1 MSLNDPDQK
10 DSTSKIYVGT
20 KTRSADEKSA
30 EPGRPGSAETTDPLA
45 ALQSNFD
52 LIAQKHPRLA
62 KKEGKSEARSA
73 DLKALLEISKAINST
88 LVLDDIL
95 QVVMKRAIEL
105 LQAERGFLMLLD
117 ERGDL
122 QFRTVYNLQHETM
135 PKDDFKISNSIA
147 NEVVRTGKPVFASDA
162 QADERFSKQESILE
176 LHLRSIMCVPLKLRD
191 RIIGVVYLDNSSD
204 AKIFLQS
211 DLYLFELFAEQAAIA
226 VENAKLYESLLNLK
240 YYNES
245 VVNATPVG
253 IVVVDGDLSITTL
266 NTAASDILGSGVDP
280 VKYDPAAHKKSFV
293 SLWPERERERW
304 TELIKG
310 VLSSGVQ
317 YQDNKY
323 YHQIGDEQ
331 KVLSIKLDRLNEG
344 EGTVTGVIVVLEDI
358 TEKAVLENYVLMSE
372 RLVAKG
378 EMAANIGHE
387 LNNYLTIISN
397 NAELLKLHVRREAYD
412 KVEKNVSSI
421 FDNIQKIKRFT
432 DSLMDLSKLEAEFVE
447 YEVKNLIE
455 ELLFSLKPHATF
467 DFIDIDVEI
476 PTDLPK
482 VHMDVGQMHQVLL
495 NLIYNAVE
503 AIDPGENKHG
513 RIQVVV
519 DANRAAN
526 VVSIEV
532 TDNGPGIS
540 VDDLDK
546 VFEPRFTTKEKG
558 HGLGLSNCRRILESH
573 GGTITAISDGVDGT
587 TFKLTMPIKQMHD
600 PGDRD

>member
-1 MSLNDPDQK
+1 MSYNEPDQK
-10 DSTSKIYVGT
+10 DSTSKVYIGT
-20 KTRSADEKSA
+20 KAGVASPGKPENAD
-30 EPGRPGSAETTDPLA
+30 TTDPLA

-62 KKEGKSEARSA
+62 NKEGKSEARSA

-95 QVVMKRAIEL
+95 QIVMKRAIEL

-117 ERGDL
+117 ERGEL
-122 QFRTVYNLQHETM
+122 QFRTVYNLQQEKM
-135 PKDDFKISNSIA
+135 PNDDFKISNSIA

-162 QADERFSKQESILE
+162 QADERFSKQQSILE
-176 LHLRSIMCVPLKLRD
+176 LHLRSIMCVPLKLREK
-191 RIIGVVYLDNSSD
+191 IIGVVYLDNSSD

-226 VENAKLYESLLNLK
+226 IENAKLYESLLNLK
-240 YYNES
+240 HYNES

-253 IVVVDGDLSITTL
+253 IIVVDGDQNIATL
-266 NTAASDILGSGVDP
+266 NTAASDILGAGVDP
-280 VKYDPAAHKKSFV
+280 VKYDPAARKTSFV
-293 SLWPERERERW
+293 SLWPKKERDRW
-304 TELIKG
+304 SDLVRS
-310 VLSSGVQ
+310 VLESGQQ

-323 YHQIGDEQ
+323 YHQVGDEQ
-331 KVLSIKLDRLNEG
+331 KVLSVKLDRLDEAEG
-344 EGTVTGVIVVLEDI
+344 KVNGVIIVLEDI

-397 NAELLKLHVRREAYD
+397 NAELLKLHVRRQTYEKLD
-412 KVEKNVSSI
+412 KNVMSI

-432 DSLMDLSKLEAEFVE
+432 DSLMDLSRLEAEFVE
-447 YEVKNLIE
+447 YEIKNLIE

-467 DFIDIDVEI
+467 DFVDVDVDM
-476 PTDLPK
+476 PVDMPK
-482 VHMDVGQMHQVLL
+482 VQMDVGQMHQVLL

-503 AIDPGENKHG
+503 AISPDGEKRG
-513 RIQVVV
+513 WIQIVVTS
-519 DANRAAN
+519 DRDSNE
-526 VVSIEV
+526 VSIEV

-540 VDDLDK
+540 VDHLEK
-546 VFEPRFTTKEKG
+546 IFEPRFTTKEKG

-573 GGTITAISDGVDGT
+573 GGTITAISDGIDGT
-587 TFKLTMPIKQMHD
+587 TFKLTMPIRQTDVTNNKE
-600 PGDRD
+600 